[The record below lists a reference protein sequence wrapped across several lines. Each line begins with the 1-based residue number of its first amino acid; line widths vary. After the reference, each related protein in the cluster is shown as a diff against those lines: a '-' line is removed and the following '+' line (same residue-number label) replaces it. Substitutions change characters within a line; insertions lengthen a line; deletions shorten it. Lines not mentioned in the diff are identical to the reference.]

1 MVNEA
6 KQEAKE
12 RKKAKALAK
21 GKRVLAEARRL
32 REKRTGRAE
41 WF

>member
-1 MVNEA
+1 MVNVA
-6 KQEAKE
+6 KQEARE
-12 RKKAKALAK
+12 RKRAKALIK
-21 GKRVLAEARRL
+21 GRRLIAETRRL